1 MQYLGLYCRAVAL
14 LLFGVPP
21 STGPGLVVPTSFH
34 PLEPAG
40 ASGTGTV
47 RRVEARRGGW
57 SWVGGGEWG
66 PRQCDRIALPE
77 HALNKLYVHAQYM
90 HTYMPT
96 YIHTYLPTYLHTYL
110 STDRPTHSVERHR
123 HAIRGVSRT
132 ALQRRVAAGCVPA
145 RLASHGWRGHTEWCV
160 PGREGLGPYL
170 KNNT

>member
-1 MQYLGLYCRAVAL
+1 MQYLGLYCRTVAL
-14 LLFGVPP
+14 LLFGVLP

-40 ASGTGTV
+40 ATGTGTV

-90 HTYMPT
+90 HTYTPT
-96 YIHTYLPTYLHTYL
+96 YIPTYLPTYIPTYL
-110 STDRPTHSVERHR
+110 PTDLHIASNDTGTPHG
-123 HAIRGVSRT
+123 GVSRT

-145 RLASHGWRGHTEWCV
+145 RLASHGWRGAHRMVCPW
-160 PGREGLGPYL
+160 
-170 KNNT
+170 

>member
-40 ASGTGTV
+40 ASGTGTA

-90 HTYMPT
+90 HTYTPT
-96 YIHTYLPTYLHTYL
+96 YIPTYLPTYIPSYL
-110 STDRPTHSVERHR
+110 PTDLY
-123 HAIRGVSRT
+123 I
-132 ALQRRVAAGCVPA
+132 
-145 RLASHGWRGHTEWCV
+145 ASNDTGT
-160 PGREGLGPYL
+160 P
-170 KNNT
+170 